1 MNRSSMD
8 GSSIDRSRKILISAV
23 VCAFNEEEHL
33 SSCLD
38 SLAAQKTRLSYEVI
52 IIDDGSTDGTRTIAV
67 DWARRN
73 GGVAVRH
80 FQIVHGGLSV
90 ARNTG
95 VDKSR
100 GEIVAFVDAA
110 ARAEPTWLEN
120 IAGPFSDPAVDIVA
134 GRVSNLD
141 DDRRFARFI
150 HKVHFEAAM
159 RAMKDSGLTGANMAF
174 RRHIFEAE
182 GIGFFDYFDRRG
194 DETSLRVRYF
204 GRNPSRK
211 LVSAPDAVVHNQH
224 PDRFFTWLSQQSY
237 EGAMTAVIESRIDEH
252 IKRAEIVAKLLVR
265 SGALAALPIA
275 LLAAQDLPLLAVLAL
290 TFWGGRMAFRARYIL
305 GSMRGG
311 VESEGPLGAIAALG
325 AVLTGTMARDFGYL
339 RAVPLL
345 LLGKKIDMGQSVGSV
360 VTSWDDG
367 MLGGGDE
374 SGEISGDEAGAK
386 GAPE

>member
-52 IIDDGSTDGTRTIAV
+52 VIDDGSTDGTRTIAM

-95 VDKSR
+95 VDRSR
-100 GEIVAFVDAA
+100 GEIVAFVDAD

-120 IAGPFSDPAVDIVA
+120 IAGPFSDPAVDVVA

-141 DDRRFARFI
+141 DRQRFSRFI
-150 HKVHFEAAM
+150 HRVHFEAVM

-174 RRHIFEAE
+174 RKNIFESE

-237 EGAMTAVIESRIDEH
+237 EGAMTAVIESCIDEH
-252 IKRAEIVAKLLVR
+252 IKRAEIIAKLLVR

-290 TFWGGRMAFRARYIL
+290 AFWGARMAFRARYIL
-305 GSMRGG
+305 ESMRGG

-325 AVLTGTMARDFGYL
+325 VVLTGTMARDLGYL

-360 VTSWDDG
+360 VASWDDG

-374 SGEISGDEAGAK
+374 SGEISGDEASAK

>member
-38 SLAAQKTRLSYEVI
+38 SLVAQKTRLSYEVI
-52 IIDDGSTDGTRTIAV
+52 VIDDGSTDGTRTIAM

-95 VDKSR
+95 VDRSR
-100 GEIVAFVDAA
+100 GEIVAFVDAD

-120 IAGPFSDPAVDIVA
+120 IAGPFSDPAVDVVA

-141 DDRRFARFI
+141 DRQRFSRFI
-150 HKVHFEAAM
+150 HRVHFEAVT

-174 RRHIFEAE
+174 RKNIFESE

-237 EGAMTAVIESRIDEH
+237 EGAMTAVIESCIDEH
-252 IKRAEIVAKLLVR
+252 IKRAEIIAKLLVR

-290 TFWGGRMAFRARYIL
+290 AFWGARMAFRARYIL
-305 GSMRGG
+305 ESMRGG

-325 AVLTGTMARDFGYL
+325 VVLTGTMARDLGYL

-360 VTSWDDG
+360 VASWDDG

-374 SGEISGDEAGAK
+374 SGEISGDEASAK

>member
-52 IIDDGSTDGTRTIAV
+52 VIDDGSTDGTRTIAM

-95 VDKSR
+95 VDRSR
-100 GEIVAFVDAA
+100 GEIVAFVDAD

-120 IAGPFSDPAVDIVA
+120 IAGPFSDPAVDVVA

-141 DDRRFARFI
+141 DRQRFSRFI
-150 HKVHFEAAM
+150 HRVHFEAVT

-174 RRHIFEAE
+174 RKNIFESE

-237 EGAMTAVIESRIDEH
+237 EGAMTAVIESCIDEH
-252 IKRAEIVAKLLVR
+252 IKRAEIIAKLLVR

-290 TFWGGRMAFRARYIL
+290 AFWGARMAFRARYIL
-305 GSMRGG
+305 ESMRGG

-325 AVLTGTMARDFGYL
+325 VVLTGTMARDLGYL

-360 VTSWDDG
+360 VASWDDG

-374 SGEISGDEAGAK
+374 SGEISGDEASAK
-386 GAPE
+386 RAPE

>member
-38 SLAAQKTRLSYEVI
+38 SLVAQKTRLSYEVI
-52 IIDDGSTDGTRTIAV
+52 VIDDGSTDGTRTIAM

-95 VDKSR
+95 VDRSR
-100 GEIVAFVDAA
+100 GEIVAFVDAD

-120 IAGPFSDPAVDIVA
+120 IAGPFSDPAVDVVA

-141 DDRRFARFI
+141 DRQRFSRFI
-150 HKVHFEAAM
+150 HRVHFEAVM

-174 RRHIFEAE
+174 RKNIFESE

-237 EGAMTAVIESRIDEH
+237 EGAMTAVIESCIDEH

-265 SGALAALPIA
+265 SGALAAFPIA

-290 TFWGGRMAFRARYIL
+290 AFWGARMAFRARYIL
-305 GSMRGG
+305 ESMRGG

-325 AVLTGTMARDFGYL
+325 VVLTGTMARDLGYL

-360 VTSWDDG
+360 VASWDDG

-374 SGEISGDEAGAK
+374 SGEISGDEASAK
-386 GAPE
+386 RAPE

>member
-1 MNRSSMD
+1 MD

-52 IIDDGSTDGTRTIAV
+52 VIDDGSTDGTRTIAM

-95 VDKSR
+95 VDRSR
-100 GEIVAFVDAA
+100 GEIVAFVDAD

-120 IAGPFSDPAVDIVA
+120 IAGPFSDPAVDVVA

-141 DDRRFARFI
+141 DRQRFSRFI
-150 HKVHFEAAM
+150 HRVHFEAVT

-174 RRHIFEAE
+174 RKNIFESE

-237 EGAMTAVIESRIDEH
+237 EGAMTAVIESCIDEH
-252 IKRAEIVAKLLVR
+252 IKRAEIIAKLLVR

-290 TFWGGRMAFRARYIL
+290 AFWGARMAFRARYIL
-305 GSMRGG
+305 ESMRGG

-325 AVLTGTMARDFGYL
+325 VVLTGTMARDLGYL

-360 VTSWDDG
+360 VASWD
-367 MLGGGDE
+367 DE
-374 SGEISGDEAGAK
+374 SGEISGDEASAK
-386 GAPE
+386 RAPE

>member
-52 IIDDGSTDGTRTIAV
+52 VIDDGSTDGTRTIAM

-73 GGVAVRH
+73 GGVAVRY

-95 VDKSR
+95 VDRSR
-100 GEIVAFVDAA
+100 GEIVAFVDAD

-120 IAGPFSDPAVDIVA
+120 IAGPFSDPAVDVVA

-141 DDRRFARFI
+141 DRQRFSRFI
-150 HKVHFEAAM
+150 HRVHFEAVT

-174 RRHIFEAE
+174 RKNIFESE

-237 EGAMTAVIESRIDEH
+237 EGAMTAVIESCIDEH
-252 IKRAEIVAKLLVR
+252 IKRAEIIAKLLVR

-290 TFWGGRMAFRARYIL
+290 AFWGARMAFRARYIL
-305 GSMRGG
+305 ESMRGG

-325 AVLTGTMARDFGYL
+325 VVLTGTMARDLGYL

-360 VTSWDDG
+360 VASWDDG

-374 SGEISGDEAGAK
+374 SGEISGDEASAK
-386 GAPE
+386 GVPE

>member
-52 IIDDGSTDGTRTIAV
+52 VIDDGSTDGTRTIAM

-95 VDKSR
+95 VDRSR
-100 GEIVAFVDAA
+100 GEIVAFVDAD

-120 IAGPFSDPAVDIVA
+120 IAGPFSDPAVDVVA

-141 DDRRFARFI
+141 DRQRFSRFI
-150 HKVHFEAAM
+150 HRVHFEAVM

-174 RRHIFEAE
+174 RKNIFESE

-237 EGAMTAVIESRIDEH
+237 EGAMTAVIESCIDEH
-252 IKRAEIVAKLLVR
+252 IKRAEIIAKLLVR

-290 TFWGGRMAFRARYIL
+290 AFWGARMAFRARYIL
-305 GSMRGG
+305 ESMRGG

-325 AVLTGTMARDFGYL
+325 VVLTGTMARDLGYL

-360 VTSWDDG
+360 VASWD
-367 MLGGGDE
+367 DE
-374 SGEISGDEAGAK
+374 SGEISGDEASAK
-386 GAPE
+386 RAPE

>member
-52 IIDDGSTDGTRTIAV
+52 VIDDGSTDGTRTIAM

-95 VDKSR
+95 VDRSR
-100 GEIVAFVDAA
+100 GEIVAFVDAD
-110 ARAEPTWLEN
+110 ARAEPIWLEN
-120 IAGPFSDPAVDIVA
+120 IAGPFSDPAVDVVA

-141 DDRRFARFI
+141 DRQRFSRFI
-150 HKVHFEAAM
+150 HRVHFEAVT

-174 RRHIFEAE
+174 RKNIFESE

-237 EGAMTAVIESRIDEH
+237 EGAMTAVIESCIDEH
-252 IKRAEIVAKLLVR
+252 IKRAEIIAKLLVR

-290 TFWGGRMAFRARYIL
+290 AFWGARMAFRARYIL
-305 GSMRGG
+305 ESMRGG

-325 AVLTGTMARDFGYL
+325 AVLTGTMARDLGYL

-360 VTSWDDG
+360 VASWDDG

-374 SGEISGDEAGAK
+374 SGEISGDEASAK
-386 GAPE
+386 RAPE

>member
-52 IIDDGSTDGTRTIAV
+52 VIDDGSTDGTRTIAM

-95 VDKSR
+95 VDRSR
-100 GEIVAFVDAA
+100 GEIVAFVDAD

-120 IAGPFSDPAVDIVA
+120 IAGPFSDPAVDVVA

-141 DDRRFARFI
+141 DRQRFSRFI
-150 HKVHFEAAM
+150 HRVHFEAVT

-174 RRHIFEAE
+174 RKNIFESE

-237 EGAMTAVIESRIDEH
+237 EGAMTAVIESCIDEH
-252 IKRAEIVAKLLVR
+252 IKRAEIIAKLLVR

-290 TFWGGRMAFRARYIL
+290 AFWGARMAFRARYIL
-305 GSMRGG
+305 ESMRGG

-325 AVLTGTMARDFGYL
+325 VVLTGTMARDLGYL

-360 VTSWDDG
+360 VASWD
-367 MLGGGDE
+367 DE
-374 SGEISGDEAGAK
+374 SGEISGDEASAK
-386 GAPE
+386 RAPE

>member
-52 IIDDGSTDGTRTIAV
+52 VIDDGSTDGTRTIAM

-95 VDKSR
+95 VDRSR
-100 GEIVAFVDAA
+100 GEIVAFVDAD

-120 IAGPFSDPAVDIVA
+120 IAGPFSDPAVDVVA

-141 DDRRFARFI
+141 DRQRFSRFI
-150 HKVHFEAAM
+150 HRVHFEAVM

-174 RRHIFEAE
+174 RKNIFESE

-237 EGAMTAVIESRIDEH
+237 EGAMTAVIESCIDEH
-252 IKRAEIVAKLLVR
+252 IKRAEIIAKLLVR

-290 TFWGGRMAFRARYIL
+290 AFWGARMAFRARYIL
-305 GSMRGG
+305 ESMRGG

-325 AVLTGTMARDFGYL
+325 VVLTGTMARDLGYL

-360 VTSWDDG
+360 VASWDD
-367 MLGGGDE
+367 
-374 SGEISGDEAGAK
+374 
-386 GAPE
+386 

>member
-52 IIDDGSTDGTRTIAV
+52 VIDDGSTDGTRTIAM

-100 GEIVAFVDAA
+100 GEIVAFVDAD

-120 IAGPFSDPAVDIVA
+120 IAGPFSDPAVDVVA

-141 DDRRFARFI
+141 DRQRFSRFI
-150 HKVHFEAAM
+150 HRVHFEAVT

-174 RRHIFEAE
+174 RKNIFESE

-237 EGAMTAVIESRIDEH
+237 EGAMTAVIESCIDEH
-252 IKRAEIVAKLLVR
+252 IKRAEIIAKLLVR

-290 TFWGGRMAFRARYIL
+290 AFWGARMAFRARYIL
-305 GSMRGG
+305 ESMRGG

-325 AVLTGTMARDFGYL
+325 AVLTGTMARDLGYL

-360 VTSWDDG
+360 VASWDDG

-374 SGEISGDEAGAK
+374 SGEISGDEASAK

>member
-52 IIDDGSTDGTRTIAV
+52 VIDDGSTDGTRTIAM

-95 VDKSR
+95 VDRSR
-100 GEIVAFVDAA
+100 GEIVAFVDAD

-120 IAGPFSDPAVDIVA
+120 IAGPFSDPAVDVVA

-141 DDRRFARFI
+141 DRQRFSRFI
-150 HKVHFEAAM
+150 HRVHFEAVM

-174 RRHIFEAE
+174 RKNIFESE

-237 EGAMTAVIESRIDEH
+237 EGAMTAVIESCIDEH

-265 SGALAALPIA
+265 SGALAAFPIA

-290 TFWGGRMAFRARYIL
+290 AFWGARMAFRARYIL
-305 GSMRGG
+305 ESMRGG

-325 AVLTGTMARDFGYL
+325 VVLTGTMARDLGYL

-360 VTSWDDG
+360 VASWDDG

-374 SGEISGDEAGAK
+374 SGEISGDEASAK
-386 GAPE
+386 RAPE